1 VKFPS
6 ELAIQDPGIASSQPA
21 VIVKRAFAKPCH
33 LVHITEHGPALGLG
47 QFNRARV
54 EDAESV
60 EREALG
66 YKLLMYEGHHR
77 YPYRH

>member
-1 VKFPS
+1 M
-6 ELAIQDPGIASSQPA
+6 
-21 VIVKRAFAKPCH
+21 IVNHVFAKPCH
-33 LVHITEHGPALGLG
+33 LVHVTEHGPALGLG

-77 YPYRH
+77 YLWGTESPSRSRSNLTAVA